1 MAKRSIIKK
10 LSKEQKSLLIGL
22 LLGDGTISSN
32 CVFKLSHSEAQ
43 REYLEWKVG
52 LLDVHGIKN
61 NGVKEYISSCGYN
74 TGKKVLYSQM
84 SLNPTIKALRRTVYT
99 PKKHITR
106 KLLNWLTPL
115 GLAIWYMDDGCI
127 NVNTSKQRSSI
138 QHTIKIA
145 TCVDEDT
152 VNIIINYFAEVWDI
166 KFRPFKEGRGTYSI
180 ATSSELDCDKFVD
193 IVRPYIEQV
202 PSLLYKVRR
211 DSTKLEFIAQQK
223 AASEARDTL
232 KTE

>member
-43 REYLEWKVG
+43 REYLEWKV
-52 LLDVHGIKN
+52 
-61 NGVKEYISSCGYN
+61 
-74 TGKKVLYSQM
+74 
-84 SLNPTIKALRRTVYT
+84 A
-99 PKKHITR
+99 
-106 KLLNWLTPL
+106 
-115 GLAIWYMDDGCI
+115 
-127 NVNTSKQRSSI
+127 
-138 QHTIKIA
+138 
-145 TCVDEDT
+145 
-152 VNIIINYFAEVWDI
+152 YFAEVWDI

>member
-1 MAKRSIIKK
+1 MARRITKK

-32 CVFKLSHSEAQ
+32 YVFKLSHSETQ
-43 REYLEWKVG
+43 REFLEWKID
-52 LLDVHGIKN
+52 LLNKFGFKN
-61 NGVKEYISSCGYN
+61 NGVKEYISTCGYN
-74 TGKKVLYSQM
+74 KGNKVLYSQM

-106 KLLNWLTPL
+106 RLLNWLTPI

-145 TCVDEDT
+145 TCVDLDT
-152 VNIIINYFAEVWDI
+152 AQVIIDYFKEVWDVQ
-166 KFRPFKEGRGTYSI
+166 FRPFKEGKGTYSI
-180 ATSSELDCDKFVD
+180 ASSTESDCAAF
-193 IVRPYIEQV
+193 IQIIRPYIEQV
-202 PSLLYKVRR
+202 PSLLYKIR
-211 DSTKLEFIAQQK
+211 DNFTKEEFIAQQK
-223 AASEARDTL
+223 ADSEARDTL

>member
-1 MAKRSIIKK
+1 MANTSRFS
-10 LSKEQKSLLIGL
+10 
-22 LLGDGTISSN
+22 
-32 CVFKLSHSEAQ
+32 
-43 REYLEWKVG
+43 YL
-52 LLDVHGIKN
+52 
-61 NGVKEYISSCGYN
+61 
-74 TGKKVLYSQM
+74 
-84 SLNPTIKALRRTVYT
+84 VY
-99 PKKHITR
+99 
-106 KLLNWLTPL
+106 
-115 GLAIWYMDDGCI
+115 GCI
-127 NVNTSKQRSSI
+127 NVNTSI

-166 KFRPFKEGRGTYSI
+166 KLRPFKEGRGTYSI

>member
-84 SLNPTIKALRRTVYT
+84 SLNPTIKANGIYSKETYNQEVIKLDNTSRFSYLVY
-99 PKKHITR
+99 
-106 KLLNWLTPL
+106 
-115 GLAIWYMDDGCI
+115 GCI

-152 VNIIINYFAEVWDI
+152 VNVIIAYFAEVWDI

-180 ATSSELDCDKFVD
+180 ATSSELDCDKFVN

-202 PSLLYKVRR
+202 PSLLYKIRR
-211 DSTKLEFIAQQK
+211 DSTKLEFIAQQR

-232 KTE
+232 ELE

>member
-1 MAKRSIIKK
+1 MARRITKK

-32 CVFKLSHSEAQ
+32 YVFKLSHSEAQ
-43 REYLEWKVG
+43 REFLEWKID
-52 LLDVHGIKN
+52 LLNKFGFKN
-61 NGVKEYISSCGYN
+61 NGVKEYISTCGYN
-74 TGKKVLYSQM
+74 KGNKVLYSQM

-106 KLLNWLTPL
+106 RLLNWLTPI

-145 TCVDEDT
+145 TCVDLDT
-152 VNIIINYFAEVWDI
+152 AQVVIDYFKEVWDVQ
-166 KFRPFKEGRGTYSI
+166 FRPFKEGKGTYSI
-180 ATSSELDCDKFVD
+180 ASSTESDCAAF
-193 IVRPYIEQV
+193 IQIIHPYIEQV
-202 PSLLYKVRR
+202 PSLLYKIR
-211 DSTKLEFIAQQK
+211 DNFTKEEFIAQQK
-223 AASEARDTL
+223 AGSEVRDTL
-232 KTE
+232 EIE

>member
-84 SLNPTIKALRRTVYT
+84 SLNPTIKANGIYSKETYNQEVIKLDNTSRFSYLVY
-99 PKKHITR
+99 
-106 KLLNWLTPL
+106 
-115 GLAIWYMDDGCI
+115 GCI

-152 VNIIINYFAEVWDI
+152 VNVIIAYFAEVWDI
-166 KFRPFKEGRGTYSI
+166 KFRPFKEGCGTYSI
-180 ATSSELDCDKFVD
+180 ATSSELDCDKFVN

-202 PSLLYKVRR
+202 PSLLYKIRR
-211 DSTKLEFIAQQK
+211 DSTKLEFIAQQR

-232 KTE
+232 ELE

>member
-22 LLGDGTISSN
+22 LLGD
-32 CVFKLSHSEAQ
+32 
-43 REYLEWKVG
+43 
-52 LLDVHGIKN
+52 
-61 NGVKEYISSCGYN
+61 
-74 TGKKVLYSQM
+74 
-84 SLNPTIKALRRTVYT
+84 
-99 PKKHITR
+99 
-106 KLLNWLTPL
+106 
-115 GLAIWYMDDGCI
+115 
-127 NVNTSKQRSSI
+127 
-138 QHTIKIA
+138 
-145 TCVDEDT
+145 
-152 VNIIINYFAEVWDI
+152 
-166 KFRPFKEGRGTYSI
+166 GTYSI

>member
-106 KLLNWLTPL
+106 KLLNWITPL
-115 GLAIWYMDDGCI
+115 GLAIWY
-127 NVNTSKQRSSI
+127 
-138 QHTIKIA
+138 
-145 TCVDEDT
+145 VDEDT
-152 VNIIINYFAEVWDI
+152 VNVIIAYFAEVWDI

-180 ATSSELDCDKFVD
+180 ATSSELDCDKFVN

-202 PSLLYKVRR
+202 PSLLYKIRR
-211 DSTKLEFIAQQK
+211 DSTKLEFIAQQR

-232 KTE
+232 ELE

>member
-52 LLDVHGIKN
+52 LLDVHG
-61 NGVKEYISSCGYN
+61 
-74 TGKKVLYSQM
+74 
-84 SLNPTIKALRRTVYT
+84 
-99 PKKHITR
+99 
-106 KLLNWLTPL
+106 
-115 GLAIWYMDDGCI
+115 
-127 NVNTSKQRSSI
+127 
-138 QHTIKIA
+138 
-145 TCVDEDT
+145 
-152 VNIIINYFAEVWDI
+152 
-166 KFRPFKEGRGTYSI
+166 TYSI
-180 ATSSELDCDKFVD
+180 ATSSELDCDKFVN

-202 PSLLYKVRR
+202 PSLLYKIRR
-211 DSTKLEFIAQQK
+211 DSTKLEFIAQQR

-232 KTE
+232 ELE

>member
-52 LLDVHGIKN
+52 LLDVHGIK
-61 NGVKEYISSCGYN
+61 
-74 TGKKVLYSQM
+74 
-84 SLNPTIKALRRTVYT
+84 
-99 PKKHITR
+99 
-106 KLLNWLTPL
+106 
-115 GLAIWYMDDGCI
+115 
-127 NVNTSKQRSSI
+127 
-138 QHTIKIA
+138 
-145 TCVDEDT
+145 
-152 VNIIINYFAEVWDI
+152 
-166 KFRPFKEGRGTYSI
+166 
-180 ATSSELDCDKFVD
+180 LDCDKFVN

-202 PSLLYKVRR
+202 PSLLYKIRR
-211 DSTKLEFIAQQK
+211 DSTKLEFIAQQR

-232 KTE
+232 ELE